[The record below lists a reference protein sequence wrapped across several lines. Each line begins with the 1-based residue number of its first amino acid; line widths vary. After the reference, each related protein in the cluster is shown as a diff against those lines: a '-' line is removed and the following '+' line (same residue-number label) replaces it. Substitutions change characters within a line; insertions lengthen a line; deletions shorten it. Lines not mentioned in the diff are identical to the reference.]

1 MSRRQL
7 FDATDRA
14 ICDYS
19 LMHAKSRP
27 AAVGDK
33 LTVCDMGSR
42 TYGLTDDVAT
52 AGQWGNAT
60 AVCLLPGTEVAFDEP
75 VKRYNPEGTWRNQS
89 EVIELKSSVGIFCQ
103 VDKEN
108 LCTHHDAF
116 EFAEDHD
123 RVLINHLV
131 QGQRLTVLQL
141 PAAPKTEDEAQE
153 QKRVA
158 VVA

>member
-1 MSRRQL
+1 M
-7 FDATDRA
+7 
-14 ICDYS
+14 CDYS

-42 TYGLTDDVAT
+42 TYGLTDDIT
-52 AGQWGNAT
+52 KAGQWGNQT

-75 VKRYNPEGTWRNQS
+75 VRRHTPCGQWRDQD
-89 EVIELKSSVGIFCQ
+89 VLQLKSSVGIFCQ
-103 VDKEN
+103 VDKEQP
-108 LCTHHDAF
+108 LVHHDAF

-131 QGQRLTVLQL
+131 SGQSLTVLQL
-141 PAAPKTEDEAQE
+141 PAAPKTEAEVEAQG
-153 QKRVA
+153 RVE

>member
-1 MSRRQL
+1 M
-7 FDATDRA
+7 
-14 ICDYS
+14 CDYS

-42 TYGLTDDVAT
+42 TYGLTDDVST
-52 AGQWGNAT
+52 AGQWGNAM

-75 VKRYNPEGTWRNQS
+75 VKRFATSGTWRGEAIVQ
-89 EVIELKSSVGIFCQ
+89 LKSSVGIFCQ
-103 VDKEN
+103 VDKE
-108 LCTHHDAF
+108 LPFTHHDAF

-123 RVLINHLV
+123 RVLVNHLV
-131 QGQRLTVLQL
+131 QGQSLTVLQL
-141 PAAPKTEDEAQE
+141 PAAPKTESEADE

>member
-1 MSRRQL
+1 M
-7 FDATDRA
+7 
-14 ICDYS
+14 CDYS

-42 TYGLTDDVAT
+42 TYGLTDNPEVAST
-52 AGQWGNAT
+52 QWGHGT

-75 VKRYNPEGTWRNQS
+75 VKRYTPCGPWRGPEVVQ
-89 EVIELKSSVGIFCQ
+89 LKSTVGIFCQ
-103 VDKEN
+103 VDKEQP
-108 LCTHHDAF
+108 LVHHDAF
-116 EFAEDHD
+116 DFAQDHD

-131 QGQRLTVLQL
+131 AGQSLTVLQL
-141 PAAPKTEDEAQE
+141 PAPAKTETEAKEQE
-153 QKRVA
+153 RLE